1 MGYCEATLL
10 TRNRVSS
17 ILVPSLSFQ
26 VAGVLALFFA
36 GRDDL
41 VLLVV
46 DPHKLA
52 DDGVVKYDEAEPG
65 VFFPHFYGPAGN
77 FTPMPLAAVV
87 EEHALMLEQGL
98 HVLPFKD

>member
-1 MGYCEATLL
+1 ERFLYRVCSREELNEAKLDGLLRGNTLDKK
-10 TRNRVSS
+10 SGF
-17 ILVPSLSFQ
+17 IHLSTKSQ

-87 EEHALMLEQGL
+87 EE
-98 HVLPFKD
+98 